1 MDNLEKIGV
10 LWANVS
16 KNDNKYFSGTITL
29 NGQSYNILIFR
40 NNKKKT
46 EKSPDYQIFL
56 KEERK
61 EHNISYRDYEEDNDY
76 IY

>member
-10 LWANVS
+10 LWVNVS
-16 KNDNKYFSGTITL
+16 KNYNKYFSGTITL
-29 NGQSYNILIFR
+29 NGQSYNVLVFK

-56 KEERK
+56 KEEG
-61 EHNISYRDYEEDNDY
+61 NISYRDYEKDNDY

>member
-1 MDNLEKIGV
+1 MDNLKKIGV
-10 LWANVS
+10 LWAKIS

-46 EKSPDYQIFL
+46 EKSPDCQIFL
-56 KEERK
+56 KEEGT
-61 EHNISYRDYEEDNDY
+61 ISYKNYEENNDY